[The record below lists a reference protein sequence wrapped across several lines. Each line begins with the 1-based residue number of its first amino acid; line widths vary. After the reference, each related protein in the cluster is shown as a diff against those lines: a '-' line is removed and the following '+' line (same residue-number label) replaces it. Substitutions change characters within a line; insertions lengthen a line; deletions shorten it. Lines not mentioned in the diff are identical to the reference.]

1 MAVLV
6 ECISVIVRRD
16 RITEAYAGG
25 WQSFLD
31 DVPNSTLCYD
41 DEVARVGFLG
51 PEKVQGYIKL
61 LEERGL
67 VFLKAGKPIDIA
79 VVDQQQGFTLPCDW
93 LEFARLPF
101 GDTGGKVG
109 WCWLYEDR
117 RFGAGV
123 HFKGKKMSLVTPPG
137 WEYESSLSAEFTFVP
152 IRPGD

>member
-6 ECISVIVRRD
+6 EGISVIVRRD
-16 RITEAYAGG
+16 RIASVYPDG
-25 WQSFLD
+25 WPGYLE

-51 PEKVQGYIKL
+51 PEDVRGYIRL

-67 VFLKAGKPIDIA
+67 VFLEDGHAIDVA
-79 VVDQQQGFTLPCDW
+79 VVDQQQGFALPCDW

-101 GDTGGKVG
+101 GETGGKVG

-117 RFGAGV
+117 RLGAGL
-123 HFKGKKMSLVTPPG
+123 HFKDKKMSFATPPG
-137 WEYESSLSAEFTFVP
+137 WEYKGSLSAEFTFVP
-152 IRPGD
+152 IKPRD